1 MLTKLLLSVREAAY
15 QLGVSPR
22 HLFSLTAPR
31 GPIPAIR
38 LGKRVMYRPQDLEAF
53 LQRAAQ
59 RELERA
65 ANQESAQAAQS
76 SPASVEG

>member
-53 LQRAAQ
+53 LQQAAQ
-59 RELERA
+59 KELERA
-65 ANQESAQAAQS
+65 ANRESAQS
-76 SPASVEG
+76 NGPASVEG